1 MATECLETG
10 RGKKPG
16 AEATPSSVGYAA
28 WRTDD
33 ATKRSNARSNEWPAA
48 LDAPTRTA
56 APTLIADLG
65 QAAGHIISFPSGND
79 TAAVICYRTGKDGN
93 SKSSSKEV
101 TMAGL
106 GDLLSVLMQGGLSS
120 QGNNRAGSAMDNLGQ
135 SGGVLGQILG
145 GATASASGA
154 GNGGG
159 GLLGSLLEAAGGMMT
174 NSGSSPQRNK
184 TLTTGGLGALAGALL
199 GGDSGA
205 LKGALGGG
213 GMALLASLAMQAF
226 KNMNQQPA
234 GAAAMGLAGNE
245 LPLGM
250 RAPANV
256 EEEQALE
263 STAELALKG
272 MINAVKA
279 DGKIDE
285 AEAEKLTARL
295 QDAGVDEQDRQQ
307 FLTELRRPLDLD
319 GLVAAIPNEAVAAQ
333 VYAASLFAIT
343 VDTPAER
350 EYMAQL
356 AQRSG
361 LNAGVV
367 KQLHTAVGI
376 A

>member
-1 MATECLETG
+1 
-10 RGKKPG
+10 
-16 AEATPSSVGYAA
+16 
-28 WRTDD
+28 
-33 ATKRSNARSNEWPAA
+33 
-48 LDAPTRTA
+48 
-56 APTLIADLG
+56 
-65 QAAGHIISFPSGND
+65 
-79 TAAVICYRTGKDGN
+79 
-93 SKSSSKEV
+93 
-101 TMAGL
+101 MAGL

-120 QGNNRAGSAMDNLGQ
+120 QGNNRAGKAINNLGQ

-145 GATASASGA
+145 GSTASATST
-154 GNGGG
+154 GNSGG
-159 GLLGSLLEAAGGMMT
+159 GLLGGLLEAAGSMMSD
-174 NSGSSPQRNK
+174 SGNAPQRNK
-184 TLTTGGLGALAGALL
+184 TLATGGLGALAGALM
-199 GGDSGA
+199 GGDSSS

-213 GMALLASLAMQAF
+213 GLALLASLAMQAY

-234 GAAAMGLAGNE
+234 GAPAMGLAGNE

-250 RAPANV
+250 RAPANA
-256 EEEQALE
+256 EEEQTLE

-279 DGKIDE
+279 DGKIDA
-285 AEAEKLTARL
+285 AEAEKLTSRL
-295 QDAGVDEQDRQQ
+295 KNAGIDEQDRQQ
-307 FLTELRRPLDLD
+307 FLNELRRPLDLD

-361 LNAGVV
+361 LNASIV

>member
-1 MATECLETG
+1 
-10 RGKKPG
+10 
-16 AEATPSSVGYAA
+16 
-28 WRTDD
+28 
-33 ATKRSNARSNEWPAA
+33 
-48 LDAPTRTA
+48 
-56 APTLIADLG
+56 
-65 QAAGHIISFPSGND
+65 
-79 TAAVICYRTGKDGN
+79 
-93 SKSSSKEV
+93 
-101 TMAGL
+101 MAGL

-120 QGNNRAGSAMDNLGQ
+120 QGNNRAGKAINNLGQ

-145 GATASASGA
+145 GSTASATST
-154 GNGGG
+154 GNSGG
-159 GLLGSLLEAAGGMMT
+159 GLLGGLLEAAGSMMSD
-174 NSGSSPQRNK
+174 SGNATQRNK
-184 TLTTGGLGALAGALL
+184 TLATGGLGALAGALL
-199 GGDSGA
+199 GGDSGS

-213 GMALLASLAMQAF
+213 GLALLASLAMQAF

-234 GAAAMGLAGNE
+234 GAPAMGIAGNE

-250 RAPANV
+250 RAPANA
-256 EEEQALE
+256 EEEQTLE

-279 DGKIDE
+279 DGKIDA
-285 AEAEKLTARL
+285 AEAEKLTSRL
-295 QDAGVDEQDRQQ
+295 KDAGIDEQDRQQ
-307 FLTELRRPLDLD
+307 FLNELRRPLDLD

-361 LNAGVV
+361 LNASIVN
-367 KQLHTAVGI
+367 QLHTAVGI

>member
-1 MATECLETG
+1 
-10 RGKKPG
+10 
-16 AEATPSSVGYAA
+16 
-28 WRTDD
+28 
-33 ATKRSNARSNEWPAA
+33 
-48 LDAPTRTA
+48 
-56 APTLIADLG
+56 
-65 QAAGHIISFPSGND
+65 
-79 TAAVICYRTGKDGN
+79 
-93 SKSSSKEV
+93 
-101 TMAGL
+101 MAGL

-120 QGNNRAGSAMDNLGQ
+120 QGNNRAGSAMNNLGQ

-154 GNGGG
+154 GNSGG